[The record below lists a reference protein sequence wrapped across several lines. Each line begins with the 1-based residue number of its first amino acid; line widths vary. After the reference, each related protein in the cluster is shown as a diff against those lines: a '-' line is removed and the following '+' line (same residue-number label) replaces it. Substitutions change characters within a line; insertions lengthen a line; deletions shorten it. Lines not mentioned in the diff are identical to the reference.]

1 MVELAE
7 REDLDEVDLAIAML
21 SPEARQ
27 VLYNRFSV
35 MKSRARTA
43 NIRIAWATRD
53 EWMRDVI
60 GLLPRGFNPSVHRI
74 TYKVN
79 RRGEYDKSSIVISRA
94 AKDVFRTAERIK
106 GIDIQEVNRR
116 QILAVELSR
125 RLLLPPNG
133 QSFDEI
139 IRDAMAAAG
148 YI

>member
-7 REDLDEVDLAIAML
+7 REDLDEADLAIAML

-35 MKSRARTA
+35 MKNRARGA

-60 GLLPRGFNPSVHRI
+60 GLLPRGFNPGVHRI

-79 RRGEYDKSSIVISRA
+79 RRGEYDKSSIVVSRA